1 MTSIKSAT
9 DVSVVS
15 AYPITRK
22 MRLGDLREVLAK
34 GIEDFRAMPTH
45 SIFLVIIYPIVG
57 ILLLRLTFGY
67 DMLPVVFPLTAG
79 FTILGPFAA
88 IGLYA
93 VSRQREQGLSGSLE
107 GIGALIIRRLWS
119 IAVLGILVT
128 LIFLTW
134 LWAAMVI
141 YRHTFGM
148 WTPGSPREFTERL
161 FTTTEGWELI
171 VAGCGVGFL
180 FALLSFT
187 ISVVS
192 FPMLLDHDVGAMQ
205 AIITS
210 VRAVSTNPIP
220 MAAWG
225 LIVAIAL
232 LSGSLPF
239 LIGLTVVLPVLGHST
254 WHLYRKLVER

>member
-1 MTSIKSAT
+1 MAMTSIKSAT

-141 YRHTFGM
+141 YRH
-148 WTPGSPREFTERL
+148 
-161 FTTTEGWELI
+161 
-171 VAGCGVGFL
+171 
-180 FALLSFT
+180 
-187 ISVVS
+187 
-192 FPMLLDHDVGAMQ
+192 
-205 AIITS
+205 
-210 VRAVSTNPIP
+210 
-220 MAAWG
+220 
-225 LIVAIAL
+225 
-232 LSGSLPF
+232 
-239 LIGLTVVLPVLGHST
+239 
-254 WHLYRKLVER
+254 